1 MNKLLAKIP
10 YHRKGL
16 IYISLAALLWS
27 SGGLF
32 IKVLSRLEL
41 SAFQISFFRSLVAG
55 LTILTI
61 SVVRKRKI
69 KFEFDIIS
77 VLCSV
82 SFSGILILF
91 VVATTL
97 TTVANVIF
105 LQFTAPVYLL
115 FLEPIFLKTKFKTKN
130 LITVLICLSG
140 MALFFFGKLEVGNIY
155 GNLLAILSGIFFALF
170 SLFLKW
176 KKQLHN
182 TENTLSQ
189 IAMGNFLVA
198 LICLPLVYNNLII
211 SSHEILI
218 LAFLGIFQIGISYVI
233 FNEGI
238 KYVSAVESMIIAML
252 EAIFNP
258 FWVYLGI
265 GEKPSN
271 FAILGGVVIILGI
284 LAHNFF
290 IKEKSDR
297 NPISENI

>member
-41 SAFQISFFRSLVAG
+41 SAFQISFFRSLIAG

-61 SVVRKRKI
+61 SAIRKKKI
-69 KFEFDIIS
+69 KLEFDIIS
-77 VLCSV
+77 VLCSAF
-82 SFSGILILF
+82 FSGILILF

-115 FLEPIFLKTKFKTKN
+115 FLEPIFLKTKFKLKN
-130 LITVLICLSG
+130 LVTVIICLSG
-140 MALFFFGKLEVGNIY
+140 MALFFFGKIETGNMYGNI
-155 GNLLAILSGIFFALF
+155 LAIFSGICFALF

-176 KKQLHN
+176 KKEIHN

-189 IAMGNFLVA
+189 IAMGNILVA
-198 LICLPLVYNNLII
+198 VICLPMVYNNLII
-211 SSHEILI
+211 DSHQLLI
-218 LAFLGIFQIGISYVI
+218 LGYLGIFQIGISYVI

-258 FWVYLGI
+258 FWVYIGI
-265 GEKPSN
+265 GRDLP
-271 FAILGGVVIILGI
+271 ILL
-284 LAHNFF
+284 F
-290 IKEKSDR
+290 
-297 NPISENI
+297 SEVL

>member
-1 MNKLLAKIP
+1 
-10 YHRKGL
+10 
-16 IYISLAALLWS
+16 
-27 SGGLF
+27 
-32 IKVLSRLEL
+32 
-41 SAFQISFFRSLVAG
+41 
-55 LTILTI
+55 
-61 SVVRKRKI
+61 
-69 KFEFDIIS
+69 
-77 VLCSV
+77 
-82 SFSGILILF
+82 
-91 VVATTL
+91 
-97 TTVANVIF
+97 
-105 LQFTAPVYLL
+105 
-115 FLEPIFLKTKFKTKN
+115 
-130 LITVLICLSG
+130 
-140 MALFFFGKLEVGNIY
+140 
-155 GNLLAILSGIFFALF
+155 
-170 SLFLKW
+170 
-176 KKQLHN
+176 
-182 TENTLSQ
+182 
-189 IAMGNFLVA
+189 MGNFLVA